1 MVLLYLMI
9 SLGFWQL
16 DRAEYRDNLQ
26 RQILERK
33 TYPPASLD
41 TLPESEQERRYLP
54 VELHGYYDSE
64 HSFLLDNR
72 IHAGRAGYHLYT
84 PLLLDD
90 GSAILVNRGFIVLGA
105 DRNILPDTSVLD
117 QAGDKLSPSRVTITG
132 LLDLVPVQ
140 SIRLSD
146 YKHDSDSW
154 PVVLQHVDLQEIM
167 SITGTRFYDMILWL
181 DEGGIGAKKHDM
193 PVLNFNSAKNI
204 GYAFQWFAMSTALV
218 IIYLVVN
225 TRRQ

>member
-1 MVLLYLMI
+1 MI

-16 DRAEYRDNLQ
+16 ERAEYRDNLQ
-26 RQILERK
+26 QKILERK

-41 TLPESEQERRYLP
+41 TLPESKDDRRYLP

-64 HSFLLDNR
+64 RSFLLDNR

-105 DRNILPDTSVLD
+105 DRNILPDTSVHD
-117 QAGDKLSPSRVTITG
+117 QAGEQLAPSRVKITG

-154 PVVLQHVDLQEIM
+154 PVVLQHIDLQEIM
-167 SITGTRFYDMILWL
+167 SITGIPFYDMILWL
-181 DEGGIGAKKHDM
+181 DEGGIGARKHDM
-193 PVLNFNSAKNI
+193 PVLNLNSAKNV
-204 GYAFQWFAMSTALV
+204 GYAFQWFAMSAALV

-225 TRRQ
+225 TRRL